1 MRNRE
6 KASRVV
12 RKATVDSG
20 KRELRAG
27 VGVGV
32 GGWSCEEEVGFL
44 TLASQRG

>member
-6 KASRVV
+6 KVSRVV
-12 RKATVDSG
+12 RKVIVDSG
-20 KRELRAG
+20 KRELRVG

-44 TLASQRG
+44 IFVF